1 MNTSKLMT
9 EKELSIT
16 VPGAFLPQPK
26 SYHSSIA
33 KTKQRTAIPKR
44 RPGISVLRFA
54 ISTFVLL
61 LLLPFLLIIGRNNVK
76 LNKIK
81 RDDAADDQQHIPSF

>member
-1 MNTSKLMT
+1 MT
-9 EKELSIT
+9 EKQLFIT
-16 VPGAFLPQPK
+16 VPGAFLPLPK

-33 KTKQRTAIPKR
+33 KTKKRTAIPKR

-54 ISTFVLL
+54 IATFVLL

-81 RDDAADDQQHIPSF
+81 YDDAADDQPPVPRF